1 MRGTRGVRRRGSEG
15 NKGGVRRKGS
25 EGNKGSEE
33 KGE

>member
-1 MRGTRGVRRRGSEG
+1 MRRRGSEG

>member
-1 MRGTRGVRRRGSEG
+1 MRRRGSEG
-15 NKGGVRRKGS
+15 NKGGVRRRGS